1 MNNFPKIPTW
11 LIIFWL
17 IVIFI
22 PQLIAYTIWWF
33 ILFIGLNAWYISYK
47 LSKTNKEKKNN
58 EKEFIKFWEYK
69 IYRGWK

>member
-17 IVIFI
+17 IVIFA
-22 PQLIAYTIWWF
+22 PELIAFLIWWF
-33 ILFIGLNAWYISYK
+33 IIFIWLNAWFISYK
-47 LSKTNKEKKNN
+47 IKKANKEASDNKK
-58 EKEFIKFWEYK
+58 EYIKFWEYK